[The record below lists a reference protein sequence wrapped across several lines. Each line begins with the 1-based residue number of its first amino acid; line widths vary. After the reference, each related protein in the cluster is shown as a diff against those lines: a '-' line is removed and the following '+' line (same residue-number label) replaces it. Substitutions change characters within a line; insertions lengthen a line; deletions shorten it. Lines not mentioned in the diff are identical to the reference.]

1 MQIFLPLPL
10 SQCLVV
16 WRALG
21 LYTWKHHLHGLPVLA
36 HRVGGVEDAVL
47 DGKTGLLCDPN
58 KPDQLLENLKGL
70 IEKPEKR
77 KELGEAGAAWA
88 AKHSWEKI
96 AQRLYELA

>member
-1 MQIFLPLPL
+1 MPMPSSVEGFGIVYLEASF
-10 SQCLVV
+10 
-16 WRALG
+16 
-21 LYTWKHHLHGLPVLA
+21 HGLPVLA

-47 DGKTGLLCDPN
+47 DGKTGLLSDPN